1 MRRRA
6 LLAVSTISSGSDN
19 PWGDLPAE
27 STTFAFPL
35 YINITKRNPH
45 YPEEWLR
52 DADDLLLQFFNWIV
66 ENATIEDEGLHYR
79 VPSELLAST
88 KIYINGGLVEE
99 AIYYSGNIELRGK
112 TIPFDEVYMETFY
125 GICGYGAKLPQGGEG
140 TYDKIFGNIPP
151 ESAQFGWPLYITVPY
166 LNDEGY
172 MFTYRK
178 EDDEVV
184 SVLLDWANTN
194 YVVTDEMGD
203 FLKFIEAYPPE
214 LYVNGVKIITMS
226 NEIEAGRFM
235 GWQLWPESREING
248 YNIFDITIEDNV
260 ISIEIDKLL

>member
-79 VPSELLAST
+79 VPSELLASN

-140 TYDKIFGNIPP
+140 TYDEIFGNIPP
-151 ESAQFGWPLYITVPY
+151 ESTEFGWPLYITLPFVEEVSVSRVYEKEPSKITEELFNY
-166 LNDEGY
+166 VIANKE
-172 MFTYRK
+172 FVK
-178 EDDEVV
+178 EDFQFKEY
-184 SVLLDWANTN
+184 VL
-194 YVVTDEMGD
+194 
-203 FLKFIEAYPPE
+203 YPSA
-214 LYVNGVKIITMS
+214 LYINGVKC
-226 NEIEAGRFM
+226 NK
-235 GWQLWPESREING
+235 
-248 YNIFDITIEDNV
+248 
-260 ISIEIDKLL
+260 ISILYDKIEGYYDIALIVKKYDAYLEEDYSIYMIVWK